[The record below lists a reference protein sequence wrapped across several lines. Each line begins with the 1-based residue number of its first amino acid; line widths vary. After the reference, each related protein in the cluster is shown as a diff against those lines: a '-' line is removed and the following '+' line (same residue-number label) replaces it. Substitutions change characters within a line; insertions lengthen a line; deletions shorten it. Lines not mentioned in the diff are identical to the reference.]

1 MKKDPIEQGF
11 FSGFGGNNLQFA
23 QIFAEPAIVGGQI
36 EYVGKGPHISLEE
49 INSGLP
55 FVVGIG
61 TGHVFYRLQDDCGG
75 ESSVAVEL
83 GAVGRFS
90 VFSHGLHRWKCGRI
104 YLYDA

>member
-1 MKKDPIEQGF
+1 MGELNKKYPIKKGF

-23 QIFAEPAIVGGQI
+23 QIFAESAVVGGQI

-49 INSGLP
+49 IDSRLP

-90 VFSHGLHRWKCGRI
+90 VFSHGLHR
-104 YLYDA
+104 